1 MNHVEGGWPKDVK
14 TEMIEHK
21 NKFIRKT
28 LKEDMFKYGLHFL
41 VQLVSNLA
49 RYTTTKLGKV
59 VENVLKQNNTLDL
72 EEMYFEV
79 VCFASNYD

>member
-28 LKEDMFKYGLHFL
+28 LKEDMFKYLLLSILGAA
-41 VQLVSNLA
+41 NL
-49 RYTTTKLGKV
+49 L
-59 VENVLKQNNTLDL
+59 
-72 EEMYFEV
+72 FI
-79 VCFASNYD
+79 

>member
-1 MNHVEGGWPKDVK
+1 
-14 TEMIEHK
+14 MILPYK
-21 NKFIRKT
+21 
-28 LKEDMFKYGLHFL
+28 
-41 VQLVSNLA
+41 QLVLRSQKIVFAELVCFA

-79 VCFASNYD
+79 RAA